1 MYSDDRDDH
10 DDELAMMASE
20 LITLTEK
27 LEAGYVSRVGMESL
41 PEFLRHLHAFQAE
54 LMKKRQILSV
64 KPAYFFEFP
73 NWLCLLYISQN
84 VSGLGSSIRYRCT
97 RAG

>member
-1 MYSDDRDDH
+1 MYSEDRDDH

-41 PEFLRHLHAFQAE
+41 PEFLRHLPDVLHRRSFA
-54 LMKKRQILSV
+54 LSV
-64 KPAYFFEFP
+64 AIYPESP
-73 NWLCLLYISQN
+73 S
-84 VSGLGSSIRYRCT
+84 
-97 RAG
+97 